1 MCRTT
6 QRCLPPGP
14 TVSASVPLRLSGS
27 PCRSRHTR
35 ATDAYAPFRR
45 RQELSNHAR
54 VSPPTARATR
64 VHVAAHATVFLDVF
78 AAPAS
83 LPLQVSSLLLLLFF
97 PFPSLVLFE
106 SEARDSRRKT
116 GCACR
121 RMGKAR
127 PPTWRSSPY
136 TWWRYIWK
144 RCIFGSTSQ
153 EQSKLFNKK
162 KTYRMKTFWKKFT
175 CYFLQS

>member
-14 TVSASVPLRLSGS
+14 TSRPLSLSGS

-35 ATDAYAPFRR
+35 ATDAHGPFRR

-64 VHVAAHATVFLDVF
+64 VHVAAHATAFLDVF

-83 LPLQVSSLLLLLFF
+83 LPLEVSSLLLLLFF

-116 GCACR
+116 GCVRLPANGQ
-121 RMGKAR
+121 GKASNLEELALHLVAVYLE
-127 PPTWRSSPY
+127 TLH
-136 TWWRYIWK
+136 IWINIT
-144 RCIFGSTSQ
+144 RTIQAFQ
-153 EQSKLFNKK
+153 KK
-162 KTYRMKTFWKKFT
+162 KNPIE
-175 CYFLQS
+175 

>member
-14 TVSASVPLRLSGS
+14 TSRPLSLSGS

-54 VSPPTARATR
+54 VSPPTTRATR

-97 PFPSLVLFE
+97 PLPFSSSLRERGTRFTTQNRVRLP
-106 SEARDSRRKT
+106 AN
-116 GCACR
+116 GQ
-121 RMGKAR
+121 GKASNLEELALHLVAVYLE
-127 PPTWRSSPY
+127 TLH
-136 TWWRYIWK
+136 IWINIT
-144 RCIFGSTSQ
+144 RTIQAFQ
-153 EQSKLFNKK
+153 KK
-162 KTYRMKTFWKKFT
+162 NPIE
-175 CYFLQS
+175 

>member
-14 TVSASVPLRLSGS
+14 TSRPLSLSGS

-35 ATDAYAPFRR
+35 ATDAHGPFRR

-64 VHVAAHATVFLDVF
+64 VHVAAHATAFLDVF

-83 LPLQVSSLLLLLFF
+83 LPLEVSSLLLLLFF

-144 RCIFGSTSQ
+144 GHLYQISTS
-153 EQSKLFNKK
+153 EHPP
-162 KTYRMKTFWKKFT
+162 M
-175 CYFLQS
+175 YFLVEESH